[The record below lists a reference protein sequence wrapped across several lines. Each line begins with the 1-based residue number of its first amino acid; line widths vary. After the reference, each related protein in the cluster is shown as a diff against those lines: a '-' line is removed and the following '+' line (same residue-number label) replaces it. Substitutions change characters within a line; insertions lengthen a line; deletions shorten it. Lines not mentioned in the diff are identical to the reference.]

1 MTPFGTKCFRC
12 VQDKCSPKAYSALSP
27 TLRRPPKNGQGLVIL
42 SIVII
47 TFMEREKAEGM
58 GIYYA
63 NEHAWW
69 LVALD
74 FSGFRVA
81 LSSAFAED
89 GGKFELRLFAG
100 DGVKGQR

>member
-1 MTPFGTKCFRC
+1 MRVLKC
-12 VQDKCSPKAYSALSP
+12 
-27 TLRRPPKNGQGLVIL
+27 KNGQGLLIL

-74 FSGFRVA
+74 FSGFSRGGGLVYFLSPRLLVA
-81 LSSAFAED
+81 STF
-89 GGKFELRLFAG
+89 GK
-100 DGVKGQR
+100 QWY